1 MAQFFIYL
9 FEFFKIV
16 CNACNLV
23 LSYIYNDNIK
33 IFGTPLYIILYVIM
47 LGKVVLEHFD
57 FTYSDVE
64 DGAE

>member
-9 FEFFKIV
+9 FEFFKVV
-16 CNACNLV
+16 CNTSNLV
-23 LSYIYNDNIK
+23 LSYVYNDNMK
-33 IFGTPLYIILYVIM
+33 IFGTPVYIILYIIM

-57 FTYSDVE
+57 FTYADVE